1 MVITQSARTKTGRQA
16 AHNNGGRVS
25 AAASRFVSSP
35 EGYASWVSNPK
46 RSRVGVI
53 TTRHCAR
60 RRAQRASKPT
70 RGLRG
75 AKGQQPG
82 ITRPWPAWKTPRRLR
97 APSRATAPSPRSSLL
112 PRGCLLL
119 LSRPRVSCGRAL
131 SKEAR
136 KGPMRQLLRLGRRNL
151 RRDRCPARPL
161 KRLAGCFS
169 AVALSH
175 CNNRSLARILVVHP
189 RIASAPNRVVLLP
202 LSQRGG
208 SGQCELS
215 S

>member
-1 MVITQSARTKTGRQA
+1 MGEQSEAEQGRCHHDTALRSTARSASKQANQGSPRRQ
-16 AHNNGGRVS
+16 R
-25 AAASRFVSSP
+25 AAAGHHSPMAGLENTASASRAVARHCS
-35 EGYASWVSNPK
+35 
-46 RSRVGVI
+46 I
-53 TTRHCAR
+53 TTQLAPPAR
-60 RRAQRASKPT
+60 V
-70 RGLRG
+70 
-75 AKGQQPG
+75 
-82 ITRPWPAWKTPRRLR
+82 
-97 APSRATAPSPRSSLL
+97 
-112 PRGCLLL
+112 

>member
-1 MVITQSARTKTGRQA
+1 MGEQSEAEQGRCHHDTALRTTAR
-16 AHNNGGRVS
+16 S
-25 AAASRFVSSP
+25 
-35 EGYASWVSNPK
+35 
-46 RSRVGVI
+46 
-53 TTRHCAR
+53 
-60 RRAQRASKPT
+60 ASKQANQ
-70 RGLRG
+70 GLRG

-97 APSRATAPSPRSSLL
+97 APSRATAPSPPTQLAPPARV
-112 PRGCLLL
+112 

-202 LSQRGG
+202 LGQRGG
-208 SGQCELS
+208 LGSV
-215 S
+215 